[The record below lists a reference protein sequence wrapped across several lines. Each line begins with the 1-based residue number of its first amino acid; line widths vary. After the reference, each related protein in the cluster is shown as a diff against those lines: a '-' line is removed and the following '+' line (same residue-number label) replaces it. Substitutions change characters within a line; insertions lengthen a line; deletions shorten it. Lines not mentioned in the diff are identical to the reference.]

1 MGDFT
6 AVTWLMLLVPTGTP
20 KSLIQSTFTAMNAI
34 ATRAEVEDKLIS
46 LGLQPR
52 FSTSPEEAQQY
63 LRSEYAYW
71 GEVVKRSNIDKE

>member
-1 MGDFT
+1 
-6 AVTWLMLLVPTGTP
+6 
-20 KSLIQSTFTAMNAI
+20 MNAI